1 MRRVAPRLARA
12 AAIAASA
19 LACGQGDAPRYAA
32 PAQERAA
39 LVLEPPQVALG
50 GVADVVLTVVTHP
63 GASIAPAEAP
73 GGLQGLQLVEREVQ
87 PVQKEAS
94 RWLHRTRLRI
104 RAVDVGT
111 FEFPGG
117 EVAGESAEG
126 AALAIPYAA
135 LPIEVASSLGGGPE
149 RRTPF
154 GLRRLPAARVGGAG
168 AALAF
173 ATGAAVALGGVG
185 VVALA
190 RRRRAE
196 RRAQQLAAASE
207 VPGTP
212 AWEIARAALD
222 LAGAQQEA
230 DPRAAL
236 DAASRAL
243 RRYAAARYDADIPPR
258 SVEELR
264 VAQPPYLMTT
274 RWSGFV
280 DLLAALD
287 VARFAPRPAAERAAR
302 ASELL
307 RAARSFVD
315 ETTPPEARR

>member
-1 MRRVAPRLARA
+1 MLRRLARA
-12 AAIAASA
+12 ASVAAVAA
-19 LACGQGDAPRYAA
+19 LACSEAEAPRIGA

-50 GVADVVLTVVTHP
+50 DVADVVLTVVTHP
-63 GASIAPAEAP
+63 GASIAPPEAP
-73 GGLQGLQLVEREVQ
+73 GALPGFQVVEREMQDVE
-87 PVQKEAS
+87 KEPA
-94 RWLHRTRLRI
+94 RWLHRTRIRI
-104 RAVDVGT
+104 RAIDVGR

-117 EVAGESAEG
+117 ELRGESAEG

-135 LPIEVASSLGGGPE
+135 LPLEVVSSLGEGPE

-173 ATGAAVALGGVG
+173 GAGAAVALGGVG

-196 RRAQQLAAASE
+196 RRALRAPAEA
-207 VPGTP
+207 PGIP
-212 AWEIARAALD
+212 AWEVARAALD
-222 LAGAQQEA
+222 AADAGRAS

-243 RRYAAARYDADIPPR
+243 RRYAAARYEADVPPR

-264 VAQPPYLMTT
+264 SAAPPFLMTT

-287 VARFAPRPAAERAAR
+287 VARFAPSADAARSAR
-302 ASELL
+302 ASELVREA
-307 RAARSFVD
+307 RAFVD

>member
-1 MRRVAPRLARA
+1 MRRSALRGLARV
-12 AAIAASA
+12 AAIAAAA
-19 LACGQGDAPRYAA
+19 LACSQGEAPRYGA

-50 GVADVVLTVVTHP
+50 DVADVVLTVVTHP
-63 GASIAPAEAP
+63 GASIAPPEAP
-73 GGLQGLQLVEREVQ
+73 AALPGFQLVEREMQ
-87 PVQKEAS
+87 DPVQEPS
-94 RWLHRTRLRI
+94 RWLHRVRIRI
-104 RAVDVGT
+104 RAIDVGQ

-117 EVAGESAEG
+117 EVTGETAEG
-126 AALAIPYAA
+126 AALAVPYAA
-135 LPIEVASSLGGGPE
+135 LPLEVVSSLGEGPE
-149 RRTPF
+149 RRVPF

-173 ATGAAVALGGVG
+173 GTGVVVALGGVG

-196 RRAQQLAAASE
+196 RRALRAPE

-222 LAGAQQEA
+222 EAEAEQGA
-230 DPRAAL
+230 DPRATL

-243 RRYAAARYDADIPPR
+243 RRYTAARYAADVPPR

-264 VAQPPYLMTT
+264 SAAPPFLMTT

-287 VARFAPRPAAERAAR
+287 AARFRPHADVERAAR

-307 RAARSFVD
+307 LAARAFVD